1 MAETKFVTKFFNPQ
15 TYKDQN
21 GALHYRVSAN
31 YNQPLSGNKNY
42 YTTQKF
48 AV

>member
-1 MAETKFVTKFFNPQ
+1 MVESKFVTKYFNPQ
-15 TYKDQN
+15 TYKDNN
-21 GALHYRVSAN
+21 GALKYRVSAN
-31 YNQPLSGNKNY
+31 YNQPLTGDPKY